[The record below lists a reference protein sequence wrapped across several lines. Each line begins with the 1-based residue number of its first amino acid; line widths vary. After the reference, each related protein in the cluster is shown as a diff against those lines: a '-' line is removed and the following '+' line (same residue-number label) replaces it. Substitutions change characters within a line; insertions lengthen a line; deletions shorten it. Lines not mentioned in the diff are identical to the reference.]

1 MKNFV
6 FYLFIVLAFQGI
18 AQHTTSHLQQLNVT
32 RYIHEFEINDD
43 NDELKGETTIE
54 LLLFQKDSFY
64 LDLEAKGTDGKG
76 MEVTAVKQ
84 TAKGIFGCAFKQT
97 EQHLIIYPKAT
108 SSISP
113 NQRFTI
119 TYKGIPRDGMVIGE
133 NKFGKRTFFG
143 DNWPNRA
150 HQWFPC
156 IDHPSD
162 KALVE
167 FKVKAPKKYS
177 IVANG
182 ELITLNE
189 DRQYTSVHY
198 KSKVPLPTK
207 VMVFGAAEFAIDT
220 VQRIADFPIQSWVY
234 PENEKEGLHDFAIA
248 DSVVDFFIR
257 KIGTYPYAKL
267 ANVQS
272 TTRFGGMENA
282 SCIFYDENAI
292 KGDRSCEN
300 LIAHEIAH
308 QWFGNS
314 ASEKDWRHLWLSE
327 GFATYLTI
335 CYVEEKYGKEK
346 MQEMLEM
353 DKKKIINFHHR
364 YPRPVIDTTSN
375 YISLLNANSYQKG
388 SWFLHML
395 RNKLGDEIFWKGI
408 KMYYNKYKF
417 NNANTEDF
425 MKVMEE
431 VSGQELRYYFDCWL
445 SQPEHL
451 KLDIDINYD
460 DEILL
465 FKYRQMQQKRFS
477 EEIEVVIH
485 FEDGSSRIF
494 NPFINLDEESFELK
508 EGKTIKR
515 IEIDPNQKLLFEVD
529 LTIEKH

>member
-1 MKNFV
+1 M
-6 FYLFIVLAFQGI
+6 VLSTSVY

-32 RYIHEFEINDD
+32 RYIHEFEINDN
-43 NDELKGETTIE
+43 NDELKGRTIIE
-54 LLLFQKDSFY
+54 MMLFQKDSFY
-64 LDLEAKGTDGKG
+64 LDLESKGADGKG
-76 MEVTAVKQ
+76 MVVESVTQ
-84 TAKGIFGCAFKQT
+84 TAKGIFNCKFKQEG
-97 EQHLIIYPKAT
+97 EQLIIYTKPTAG
-108 SSISP
+108 ISP

-119 TYKGIPRDGMVIGE
+119 NYKGVPRDGMVIGS
-133 NKFGKRTFFG
+133 NKYGNRTFFG

-167 FKVKAPKKYS
+167 FKVKAPGKYS

-182 ELITLNE
+182 ELITLDE
-189 DRQYTSVHY
+189 TRKETYVHY

-207 VMVFGAAEFAIDT
+207 VMVFGAAEFEIDT
-220 VQRIADFPIQSWVY
+220 VTRVADFPIESWVY
-234 PENEKEGLHDFAIA
+234 PENKKEGIEDFGMA
-248 DSVVDFFIR
+248 DSIVSFFLR
-257 KIGTYPYAKL
+257 KVGEYPYAKL

-292 KGDRSCEN
+292 KGDHSCEN

-314 ASEKDWRHLWLSE
+314 ATEKDWSHLWLSE

-346 MQEMLEM
+346 MQAMLER
-353 DKKKIINFHHR
+353 DKKKIINFHNR

-395 RNKLGDEIFWKGI
+395 RIKLGDEIFWKGI
-408 KMYYNKYKF
+408 KAYYNKYKL

-425 MKVMEE
+425 MKVMED
-431 VSGQELRYYFDCWL
+431 VSGRELKYYFDCWL
-445 SQPEHL
+445 RQPEHL
-451 KLDIDINYD
+451 KLKVNVNYGS
-460 DEILL
+460 EIMLIEYKQL
-465 FKYRQMQQKRFS
+465 QKKRFS
-477 EEIEVVIH
+477 EELEIVIH
-485 FEDGSSRIF
+485 YVDGSTRTFS
-494 NPFINLDEESFELK
+494 PFIRLDQESFELDLEK
-508 EGKTIKR
+508 K
-515 IEIDPNQKLLFEVD
+515 IEKIEFDPNKKLLYELD
-529 LTIEKH
+529 LTIEKY